1 MQYIV
6 LDMEWNQPWPGS
18 PAAKKKL
25 PIHGEIM
32 QIGAVRMVDGKA
44 RDEFQILIRP
54 NFYKKVNRKVS
65 SLTGL
70 KEAALKQH
78 GVGFPEAIAQFC
90 AWCGENAGFFTWGYD
105 DIPLLR
111 ENLAIYDLDAQWVG
125 QWYNAQLI
133 FNAQTDGAHTQKAL
147 KTAMEQLG
155 IESSRPA
162 HDALGDAYHTAR
174 VLEKLDLERGVREY
188 GKTRKD
194 HEEGVQGSELPG
206 CLSRKVYHGFTD
218 KNQALAQISGKQT
231 SCPKCGAPMQAGR
244 WYSQQGRRYVCM
256 ASCPDH
262 GSFLVRVRLAQE
274 DDKLRAIQLIYDGQS
289 ETAKS
294 CQCLL
299 QKARRRLHRKRS
311 PKPAKSPEQR
321 EA

>member
-111 ENLAIYDLDAQWVG
+111 ENLAIYEFRRPVGWPVVQCPADL
-125 QWYNAQLI
+125 
-133 FNAQTDGAHTQKAL
+133 
-147 KTAMEQLG
+147 
-155 IESSRPA
+155 
-162 HDALGDAYHTAR
+162 
-174 VLEKLDLERGVREY
+174 
-188 GKTRKD
+188 
-194 HEEGVQGSELPG
+194 
-206 CLSRKVYHGFTD
+206 
-218 KNQALAQISGKQT
+218 
-231 SCPKCGAPMQAGR
+231 
-244 WYSQQGRRYVCM
+244 
-256 ASCPDH
+256 
-262 GSFLVRVRLAQE
+262 
-274 DDKLRAIQLIYDGQS
+274 
-289 ETAKS
+289 
-294 CQCLL
+294 
-299 QKARRRLHRKRS
+299 
-311 PKPAKSPEQR
+311 
-321 EA
+321 

>member
-1 MQYIV
+1 M
-6 LDMEWNQPWPGS
+6 
-18 PAAKKKL
+18 
-25 PIHGEIM
+25 
-32 QIGAVRMVDGKA
+32 
-44 RDEFQILIRP
+44 
-54 NFYKKVNRKVS
+54 
-65 SLTGL
+65 
-70 KEAALKQH
+70 
-78 GVGFPEAIAQFC
+78 
-90 AWCGENAGFFTWGYD
+90 
-105 DIPLLR
+105 
-111 ENLAIYDLDAQWVG
+111 
-125 QWYNAQLI
+125 
-133 FNAQTDGAHTQKAL
+133 
-147 KTAMEQLG
+147 
-155 IESSRPA
+155 
-162 HDALGDAYHTAR
+162 
-174 VLEKLDLERGVREY
+174 
-188 GKTRKD
+188 
-194 HEEGVQGSELPG
+194 
-206 CLSRKVYHGFTD
+206 YHGFTD